1 MAPALLIAIGA
12 MWFTV
17 AVLFLGKGE
26 PKGTGA
32 ITAFVGFIT
41 ILAAVI
47 LAAFLKDPFLAGL
60 LFAHGI
66 FYSSVA
72 YALLAGLEDLRST
85 GNVALY
91 TCIVSVIYTVFAFT
105 GGPQIGV
112 DPATTKPI
120 FLVGPSS
127 YLAFGCAGYAVLTFM
142 VWLNAYGKFPSS
154 ILAYSLLVWT
164 VLGLWVPAFYLM
176 LTGGLPKLLGS
187 F

>member
-1 MAPALLIAIGA
+1 MALPFLIAIGA

-26 PKGTGA
+26 AKGTGFV
-32 ITAFVGFIT
+32 TACVGAVT
-41 ILAAVI
+41 IIISLLLAAWNQ
-47 LAAFLKDPFLAGL
+47 APGDRFLGGL

-91 TCIVSVIYTVFAFT
+91 TCLVSLIYMILYFT
-105 GGPQIGV
+105 GAKAVV
-112 DPATTKPI
+112 DGKEVVTVAQST
-120 FLVGPSS
+120 
-127 YLAFGCAGYAVLTFM
+127 YLAFGCLGYAVLTFM
-142 VWLNAYGKFPSS
+142 VWLNANGKFPAVA
-154 ILAYSLLVWT
+154 LAWALLIWV
-164 VLGLWVPAFYLM
+164 VLGLWAIAFPVM
-176 LTGGLPKLLGS
+176 AFGKLP